1 MKCCCCMAHGIII
14 CNHFNLN
21 WRTALSPCIPVKCSI
36 QFNFLMLFCASHVS
50 QLELT
55 SGLCLYSLDFK
66 KNSVVPYDK
75 FPYFSS
81 FYIVFFNYQ
90 ASYEFSFL
98 SFFFTNL
105 SLLLAN
111 TGQLKALS
119 LLVFVNCF
127 VMQLIGKTP
136 MVYLNNIVKGSV
148 ANIAAKLEIMEPC
161 CSVKDR

>member
-1 MKCCCCMAHGIII
+1 MKCCCCMARGIII

-21 WRTALSPCIPVKCSI
+21 WRTAFSPCIPVKCAI
-36 QFNFLMLFCASHVS
+36 QFNFLTLFCASHVS

-55 SGLCLYSLDFK
+55 SGLCLYSILIRTRLFLTI
-66 KNSVVPYDK
+66 NFLILVLFIS
-75 FPYFSS
+75 YFLIIKHHMN
-81 FYIVFFNYQ
+81 FHYF
-90 ASYEFSFL
+90 
-98 SFFFTNL
+98 FFFTNL
-105 SLLLAN
+105 SLLLVN